1 MLVKIWCDRQEWLP
15 HVSFQAGS
23 GTPPLESVERRLPPE
38 ELPRTREGEFDE
50 FPVVSQEGGVSGVS
64 FEEVEEEPNGEGFG
78 GKDLSGVA
86 FGEEGL
92 SEEKFV
98 VEESSD
104 DGFGDK
110 EYFEEE
116 VNEQDQGER
125 DLVDVDFGEE
135 EFSEE
140 EFNGVELGEDN
151 FSDDEL
157 GSKEFLPRVGQE
169 SSTDPS
175 KRSPGGVEAGRKEN
189 KSSSQPSETHPGE
202 KEPGSDK
209 NKTSIQPAGRH
220 PGEREPKN
228 DENEPQP
235 SPGQQVEEKEATEEE
250 IKDAVTVIPRTELHE
265 EEELLDQIRV
275 VLFSCES
282 TPVTI
287 GEDALDTVDTLRPL
301 PAVLCLLLTVSLVGL
316 ACLYC
321 KGRRDRWGPGGRH

>member
-1 MLVKIWCDRQEWLP
+1 M
-15 HVSFQAGS
+15 
-23 GTPPLESVERRLPPE
+23 ERRLPPE
-38 ELPRTREGEFDE
+38 ELPRRRGGEFDE
-50 FPVVSQEGGVSGVS
+50 FPVVSQEGGVS

-175 KRSPGGVEAGRKEN
+175 KRSPGGAI
-189 KSSSQPSETHPGE
+189 
-202 KEPGSDK
+202 D
-209 NKTSIQPAGRH
+209 PA
-220 PGEREPKN
+220 
-228 DENEPQP
+228 
-235 SPGQQVEEKEATEEE
+235 
-250 IKDAVTVIPRTELHE
+250 I
-265 EEELLDQIRV
+265 
-275 VLFSCES
+275 
-282 TPVTI
+282 
-287 GEDALDTVDTLRPL
+287 
-301 PAVLCLLLTVSLVGL
+301 
-316 ACLYC
+316 
-321 KGRRDRWGPGGRH
+321 